1 MSLVCED
8 LATKAELQELKDQLK
23 TLLGQKVEGGEIN
36 VLEQGDFTDTVIG
49 ERLDL
54 AETAIQDFGI
64 GTESSGIL
72 TNIDDASIAALSV
85 GTLQYVKVQGTNVVK
100 LLPKATAAGK
110 GASLKL
116 VQNASVGKVAAT
128 GAQVSAAG
136 LSLLASLTNIVFSLG
151 LNIAETK
158 VNGFRMDQI
167 EKGMMVDRQATSSII
182 SLIDKNKGNLDKANQ
197 DIQKQNKK
205 LGEFQSAN
213 QELAENLK
221 QSEQNVETLNEE
233 ITKANEHI
241 ATLKAANEEIIQKIE
256 EFEGEVTEEIDNL
269 KNANETLT
277 NNLNI
282 AETSISNLTQ
292 VVEQLGID
300 VANLKARSTE
310 LKIELDQ
317 LKFQHSITVAEI
329 IKLKKEVEQ
338 NQTLTNSKLGLLSA
352 KLVLAEQNMSTGNV
366 TFDAFPQAAQQELAS
381 TQTATLKI
389 ANQLSG
395 NPLPS
400 SSVEINTSQLGL
412 NNPFFSTLEN
422 LLPNIN
428 TQPGEVSDVQ
438 FSELETAI
446 LAGITANF
454 NNLGLTDL
462 QPQLTTIQNQTT
474 PSAIRGSVETGIC
487 NSTNPGGCLNSN
499 IRNPLQNSLDN
510 LTNNTDAINAGI
522 SGLNT
527 FLNQQ
532 ILSRVNSVHT
542 VVTNNF
548 NILNHAEHGLASIKN
563 FLTKAWETTRM
574 GKILEFLSV
583 AISLHNAAMLSRNL
597 GASIGDTIS
606 AIANNAISFIKN
618 EESNPID
625 INKTLGNSIEG
636 FLKSIIGADNYED
649 LGETF
654 TKYNRI
660 INAASNIIWTIQGIQ
675 IGLAYG
681 LETVGNYT
689 GRIGNALKKSGAVL
703 ENSYN
708 WMNEKMNF
716 RSGRLG
722 QLNNIINE
730 TQNVENVIS
739 EVHQVTSEFREIQ
752 EQTNYLSKQTKNLT
766 DELTVQEEE
775 STTTLQTSKT
785 NSQGAQPTQSDYTPD
800 PIQ

>member
-1 MSLVCED
+1 
-8 LATKAELQELKDQLK
+8 
-23 TLLGQKVEGGEIN
+23 
-36 VLEQGDFTDTVIG
+36 
-49 ERLDL
+49 
-54 AETAIQDFGI
+54 
-64 GTESSGIL
+64 
-72 TNIDDASIAALSV
+72 
-85 GTLQYVKVQGTNVVK
+85 
-100 LLPKATAAGK
+100 
-110 GASLKL
+110 
-116 VQNASVGKVAAT
+116 
-128 GAQVSAAG
+128 
-136 LSLLASLTNIVFSLG
+136 
-151 LNIAETK
+151 
-158 VNGFRMDQI
+158 
-167 EKGMMVDRQATSSII
+167 
-182 SLIDKNKGNLDKANQ
+182 
-197 DIQKQNKK
+197 
-205 LGEFQSAN
+205 
-213 QELAENLK
+213 
-221 QSEQNVETLNEE
+221 
-233 ITKANEHI
+233 
-241 ATLKAANEEIIQKIE
+241 
-256 EFEGEVTEEIDNL
+256 
-269 KNANETLT
+269 
-277 NNLNI
+277 
-282 AETSISNLTQ
+282 
-292 VVEQLGID
+292 
-300 VANLKARSTE
+300 
-310 LKIELDQ
+310 
-317 LKFQHSITVAEI
+317 
-329 IKLKKEVEQ
+329 
-338 NQTLTNSKLGLLSA
+338 
-352 KLVLAEQNMSTGNV
+352 MSTGNV
-366 TFDAFPQAAQQELAS
+366 TFDAFPQAAQENLAA
-381 TQTATLKI
+381 TQTATLKL
-389 ANQLSG
+389 ANQLTP
-395 NPLPS
+395 NPLPDS
-400 SSVEINTSQLGL
+400 SLEINTGQLEL
-412 NNPFFSTLEN
+412 NNPFLNTFNN

-428 TQPGEVSDVQ
+428 PSTAEVTDVQ

-446 LAGITANF
+446 LAGITTNF
-454 NNLGLTDL
+454 NNLGLNDL
-462 QPQLTTIQNQTT
+462 NSQLTTIQNQTT

-510 LTNNTDAINAGI
+510 LANNTDATNALI

-532 ILSRVNSVHT
+532 ILSRVNSVHNI
-542 VVTNNF
+542 VSSNNAL
-548 NILNHAEHGLASIKN
+548 LNHAEFGLNAIKN

-625 INKTLGNSIEG
+625 INATLGNSIEG
-636 FLKSIIGADNYED
+636 FLKSIIGADNYDD

-752 EQTNYLSKQTKNLT
+752 EQTNYLTKQTKNLT
-766 DELTVQEEE
+766 DELTVQESE
-775 STTTLQTSKT
+775 STTTLQTSKA

-800 PIQ
+800 SIQ